1 MILIHCNIN
10 YKSIL
15 STTGVLSPLKAV
27 RHEWTQ
33 DPWRW
38 KEVTCMNCKVA
49 VTTSL
54 SEIILLFVRYTYV
67 YLLLF
72 NWSQCPV
79 ETVNNVNF
87 VVTQNA
93 IQAAT
98 PITAAGLPEQS
109 ENEVVLGCEE
119 FQLKLAVWT
128 TEPSTNTTGIYGEQ
142 MIRSYLSL
150 QMTLWTL
157 LNPA

>member
-1 MILIHCNIN
+1 MIPINCNIS

-38 KEVTCMNCKVA
+38 KEVTCMNCKVV

-54 SEIILLFVRYTYV
+54 SEINSAFCTVYV
-67 YLLLF
+67 CHLLLF

-98 PITAAGLPEQS
+98 PITAAGLPEHS

-128 TEPSTNTTGIYGEQ
+128 TEPSTNTTGIYGDQ

>member
-1 MILIHCNIN
+1 MIPIIVISIIN
-10 YKSIL
+10 PFFQQQKSWVY
-15 STTGVLSPLKAV
+15 SRPWGTSGLKTPDV
-27 RHEWTQ
+27 DRKLHVWIVKSWLKPRFQ
-33 DPWRW
+33 
-38 KEVTCMNCKVA
+38 K
-49 VTTSL
+49 L
-54 SEIILLFVRYTYV
+54 ILLFVRYIYTYV

-142 MIRSYLSL
+142 MIRS
-150 QMTLWTL
+150 
-157 LNPA
+157 

>member
-33 DPWRW
+33 DPWRIVW
-38 KEVTCMNCKVA
+38 IVKSWLQPRYQK
-49 VTTSL
+49 L
-54 SEIILLFVRYTYV
+54 FLLFVRYTYV

-79 ETVNNVNF
+79 ETINNVNF

-98 PITAAGLPEQS
+98 PITPAGLPEQS
-109 ENEVVLGCEE
+109 ENEVVLWCEE

-157 LNPA
+157 LNPV

>member
-1 MILIHCNIN
+1 MVQIHCNIN
-10 YKSIL
+10 YKSIF
-15 STTGVLSPLKAV
+15 SITGVLSPLEAV

-38 KEVTCMNCKVA
+38 KEVTCINCKVV

-54 SEIILLFVRYTYV
+54 SEINSAFCTVYV
-67 YLLLF
+67 CHLLLF